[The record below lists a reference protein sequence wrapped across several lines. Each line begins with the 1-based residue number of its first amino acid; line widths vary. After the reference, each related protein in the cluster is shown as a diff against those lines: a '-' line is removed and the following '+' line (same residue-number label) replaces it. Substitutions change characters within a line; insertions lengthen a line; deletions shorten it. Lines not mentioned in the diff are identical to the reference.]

1 MRRLVSLIT
10 HNWPLKV
17 AAVVLATLLYAG
29 FVVSQQFQEFTSPI
43 EIDPLNTPADAAL
56 AEDLP
61 PVTSIQ
67 YFTVDDPNAR
77 ATSQSFRATVD
88 LATVDPNAG
97 PTFVPVKV
105 ESVDPRFQV
114 VRWEP
119 PSVRVTLDPLKTRN
133 GIPVHV
139 ITSETPEGLDVR
151 EPIVDPETVSIT
163 GLASVVDLVT
173 EVQANVTIEPS
184 GLDVDRDVE
193 LIPVD
198 AVGNRLTPVD
208 VEPPTAHVRIAVF
221 RQAKSRPLPVTPV
234 VSGTP
239 ASGFEVTGIAVD
251 PLIVS
256 VEGEADAILGLSEA
270 PTDPVSVS
278 GATSDVVQ
286 RVALALPEGVQPAGG
301 EDVRVTVTV
310 TIRPVAGS
318 RSYEAGIVPSGVE
331 AGLEYSLSQTHAIAL
346 VSGSLADLDRLDAA
360 TFNLSAPVGGL
371 GVGVHEVTLTA
382 NLPVGLTLVSITPP
396 TITVTVTQAA
406 AGASPAASGVP

>member
-193 LIPVD
+193 LVPVD

-208 VEPPTAHVRIAVF
+208 VEDY
-221 RQAKSRPLPVTPV
+221 V
-234 VSGTP
+234 V
-239 ASGFEVTGIAVD
+239 AE
-251 PLIVS
+251 L
-256 VEGEADAILGLSEA
+256 EILLS
-270 PTDPVSVS
+270 
-278 GATSDVVQ
+278 
-286 RVALALPEGVQPAGG
+286 
-301 EDVRVTVTV
+301 
-310 TIRPVAGS
+310 
-318 RSYEAGIVPSGVE
+318 
-331 AGLEYSLSQTHAIAL
+331 LEQ
-346 VSGSLADLDRLDAA
+346 
-360 TFNLSAPVGGL
+360 VGGDDD
-371 GVGVHEVTLTA
+371 GI
-382 NLPVGLTLVSITPP
+382 LV
-396 TITVTVTQAA
+396 ARL
-406 AGASPAASGVP
+406 